1 LAESDSFI
9 DCNICIEI
17 VDYLKSQKDSVE
29 LRKLDGYMRTK
40 DVTTAV
46 YHVRKH
52 LIPLNLVT
60 VAKKGSIK
68 KREHIKITEKGSKL
82 TDKTLNR
89 ERE

>member
-1 LAESDSFI
+1 
-9 DCNICIEI
+9 
-17 VDYLKSQKDSVE
+17 
-29 LRKLDGYMRTK
+29 
-40 DVTTAV
+40 
-46 YHVRKH
+46 
-52 LIPLNLVT
+52 VT